1 MRNSYTHN
9 LMKTGKIEKPLSV
22 TNLIRQIRWMDEYE
36 DWKRAVFMRDR
47 FTCQHCGV
55 RNGRKRIIEAD
66 HIVSINTIVRNNGVC
81 SLEMARTCV
90 ALWDVNNGRTLCH
103 SCHEKTES
111 YPVRFSRR

>member
-1 MRNSYTHN
+1 
-9 LMKTGKIEKPLSV
+9 MKTGKIEKPISV

-36 DWKRAVFMRDR
+36 AWRRAVFVRDR
-47 FTCQHCGV
+47 FTCQKCGA

-66 HIVSINTIVRNNGVC
+66 HIVSINTVVRDSKVYD
-81 SLEMARTCV
+81 LETARTCV

-111 YPVRFSRR
+111 YPVRFSRH